1 MIQWGKIN
9 SVTGNKSVTVQYA
22 VSYTSKCRIFKNM
35 GSTSTAHPQDRSVCF
50 NDISIS
56 NAVTMQ
62 AANYNSSWM
71 SIGY

>member
-1 MIQWGKIN
+1 
-9 SVTGNKSVTVQYA
+9 
-22 VSYTSKCRIFKNM
+22 M